1 MTGRHTGRRRA
12 GPERLRRWHGGQAG
26 SASVE
31 LLLVTPLVLVVIA
44 VIVFGGRVWLARQ
57 AVTSAAAEAARTASI
72 ARTAAQARAG
82 AATGAAQNLAD
93 QDVHC
98 LTQTVQVD
106 LTGFTAPVGTPASV
120 SATVTCVVDLAD
132 LAVPGI
138 PGSQT
143 VTATMTSPL
152 DTYRARTAGS

>member
-1 MTGRHTGRRRA
+1 M
-12 GPERLRRWHGGQAG
+12 GPGGPGVDGA
-26 SASVE
+26 SAAVE
-31 LLLVTPLVLVVIA
+31 LLLVTPLILGVIA
-44 VIVFGGRVWLARQ
+44 VIVFGGRVWVARQ
-57 AVTSAAAEAARTASI
+57 AVASAAAEAARTASI

-138 PGSQT
+138 PGRQT

-152 DTYRARTAGS
+152 DTYRARSTG

>member
-1 MTGRHTGRRRA
+1 MTGRRTGRVRTEPDRPA
-12 GPERLRRWHGGQAG
+12 ADAG
-26 SASVE
+26 SAAVE
-31 LLLVTPLVLVVIA
+31 LLLATPLVLVVIA
-44 VIVFGGRVWLARQ
+44 VIVFGGRVWVARQ

-98 LTQTVQVD
+98 LTQTVRVD

-152 DTYRARTAGS
+152 DTYRARSAGG

>member
-1 MTGRHTGRRRA
+1 LNRVRVGRRGWTRV
-12 GPERLRRWHGGQAG
+12 GPGGPGVDGA
-26 SASVE
+26 SAAVE
-31 LLLVTPLVLVVIA
+31 LLLVTPLILGVIA
-44 VIVFGGRVWLARQ
+44 VIVFGGRVWVARQ
-57 AVTSAAAEAARTASI
+57 AVASSAAEAARTASI

-82 AATGAAQNLAD
+82 AAAGAAQTLAD

-138 PGSQT
+138 PGRQT

-152 DTYRARTAGS
+152 DTYRARSTR